1 MKLLHTFWHIQKGF
15 NNSGR
20 INFWIE
26 TDSAIKKKGYCQY
39 QLDGDSLNN
48 WFSEKFPEIYHKPGK
63 ASLQLPCNSDGEAVP
78 SPEIVNYN
86 NLGNIEITSFSKYTI
101 FTVEIENP
109 VHFFKE
115 LNFQHYYFDNDIKLA
130 DDTLFWIQT
139 VKELSRVVKQ
149 QQFIP
154 AIVANKKRKIS
165 YYTKWTAVSSEYSSS
180 LKKLSGAMPY
190 SAFSSE
196 DIFKTDKFSI
206 LEHFSEVVLTGL
218 ISATPYTQKIE
229 KNFSDTFIEHAVS
242 GSAKAFPMEDDVW
255 KEWKLWKNN
264 LTYDQFGSLFNLVFQ
279 LNSATDSFGTDWNL
293 EILLQSKNDPSFKIN
308 LKQYSNDKIKRSS
321 LYNKMFGTS
330 TDRILLLQLGYAA
343 RIYPKTEKFLQ
354 DSMQLEKLSLSTE
367 EAFQFLKEDAWA
379 LNSCGYKITVPSW
392 WTPKGRLKAKIKLK
406 ANKSSSSKDEG
417 PVSYF
422 SRDNLVNFDYKMAI
436 GGSEI
441 TEDEWRTLIDSK
453 NSLVFFRGE
462 WMEINRNEMEK
473 IRKLLENIDF
483 TESGTMLDLLNKAS
497 DEKSYDIECDD
508 TVNAMMEKLSSKEQI
523 SDIKQPETLQAT
535 LRPYQLRGLSWLSYL
550 EYLGMNPCLAD
561 DMGLGKTMQI
571 IALLLMKPGKNAALL
586 VAPTS
591 VIGNWYRELKK
602 FAPGLK
608 AAVHH
613 GSGRKQKDEFKS
625 ASEDHDIIIT
635 SYGLIRRDKKLFGDI
650 NWSRIIIDEAQNIK
664 NPSAVQTK
672 ELCKLKSAGRIAL
685 TGTPIE
691 NRLMDLWS
699 IFNFLNPGYLGGRT
713 AFRKIFEYPIQRDI
727 NEYQASV
734 LKNLVEPFIL
744 RRLKTD
750 KNIIH
755 DLPDKIEQ
763 KIYCQLTDE
772 QASVYQSIVDEV
784 AENYQAVE
792 DKSSR
797 SSVILS
803 TLLRLKQVCNHP
815 AQMLQD
821 GSEFSI
827 ERSAKLKRLT
837 ETVDEVIEAGSSV
850 LIFSQFTEI
859 CSELEKLLKTK
870 KGYRTY
876 YIHGGTSRKKRE
888 QMIEEFQDEITPP
901 GIFILSLKAG
911 GVGITLTKAN
921 YVIHFDRWWNPS
933 VENQATDRAYR
944 IGQNKTVFVQKFITV
959 GTVEEKIDRMLM
971 DKQQVSDMIVGNDES
986 WLSKLNAD
994 SFMDLIKLGRNAM
1007 EDAYEDQ

>member
-1 MKLLHTFWHIQKGF
+1 MKLLHTFWHFQKGF
-15 NNSGR
+15 HNTGR

-26 TDSAIKKKGYCQY
+26 TDSAIKGKGYYKY
-39 QLDGDSLNN
+39 QSDSNSLNG
-48 WFSEKFPEIYHKPGK
+48 WFTERFAEIFHKPTQV
-63 ASLQLPCNSDGEAVP
+63 SIELPCNSNGEAVP

-86 NLGNIEITSFSKYTI
+86 NLENIEITSFSKHTI

-109 VHFFKE
+109 FAFFKE
-115 LNFQHYYFDNDIKLA
+115 LNFKHYYFENDIKLA
-130 DDTLFWIQT
+130 DDSLFWIRT
-139 VKELSRVVKQ
+139 VKELSKVVKQ

-154 AIVANKKRKIS
+154 AIVANKKRNIS
-165 YYTKWTAVSSEYSSS
+165 YYTKWTSVSSEYKNS
-180 LKKLSGAMPY
+180 LKKLSNAMPY
-190 SAFSSE
+190 SAFCSE
-196 DIFKTDKFSI
+196 NISKTDRFSI
-206 LEHFSEVVLTGL
+206 LNHFSEVVLTEL
-218 ISATPYTQKIE
+218 ISATTYTQKIE
-229 KNFSDTFIEHAVS
+229 KNFSDTFIGHAVS
-242 GSAKAFPMEDDVW
+242 GSMKAIPMEDEVW

-264 LTYDQFGSLFNLVFQ
+264 LEYDQFGALFNLVFQ

-293 EILLQSKNDPSFKIN
+293 EILLQSKNDPSFKVN
-308 LKQYSNDKIKRSS
+308 LKKYSSDKIKHFS

-343 RIYPKTEKFLQ
+343 RIYPKVEKFLQ
-354 DSMQLEKLSLSTE
+354 NSMQTEKLSLATE

-379 LNSCGYKITVPSW
+379 LNSCGYKITIPSW

-422 SRDNLVNFDYKMAI
+422 RRDSLMKFDYRMAI

-441 TEDEWRTLIDSK
+441 TEDEWNTLIASK
-453 NSLVFFRGE
+453 DSLVFFRGE
-462 WMEINRNEMEK
+462 WMEINRDEMDK
-473 IRKLLENIDF
+473 VRKLLENKDF
-483 TESGTMLDLLNKAS
+483 GENGTMLDLLNKVA

-523 SDIKQPETLQAT
+523 LDIKQPETLQAT

-571 IALLLMKPGKNAALL
+571 IALLLMNPGKNAALL

-608 AAVHH
+608 ASIHH
-613 GSGRKQKDEFKS
+613 GNDRKQKDEFTA
-625 ASEDHDIIIT
+625 ASKDHDIIIT
-635 SYGLIRRDKKLFGDI
+635 SYGLIRRDKKLFGEI

-672 ELCKLKSAGRIAL
+672 ELCKLKSTGRIAL

-727 NEYQASV
+727 NEYQAAV
-734 LKNLVEPFIL
+734 LKKLVEPFIL

-763 KIYCQLTDE
+763 KIYCQLTNE
-772 QASVYQSIVDEV
+772 QASVYQSIVDDV
-784 AENYQAVE
+784 AENYQTIE
-792 DKSSR
+792 DKSTR
-797 SSVILS
+797 SSAILS

-821 GSEFSI
+821 GSEFSV
-827 ERSAKLKRLT
+827 ERSVKLKRLV
-837 ETVDEVIEAGSSV
+837 ETVEEIIEAGSSV

-876 YIHGGTSRKKRE
+876 YIYGGTSRKKRE
-888 QMIEEFQDEITPP
+888 QMIEEFQDESTPP
-901 GIFILSLKAG
+901 SIFILSLKAG

-959 GTVEEKIDRMLM
+959 GTIEEKIDRMLM
-971 DKQQVSDMIVGNDES
+971 DKQRVSDMIVGNDES

-994 SFMDLIKLGRNAM
+994 SFMDLIKLSRNAM